1 MGTITIHPTNQAD
14 YKLFINLA
22 QRLKVSYVEEKD
34 DYKPTTKKEFLEGV
48 ERSVQE
54 IKQHLNGEIELQDA
68 YEFAKEL

>member
-1 MGTITIHPTNQAD
+1 MGTITINPTNQAD

-22 QRLKVSYVEEKD
+22 QRLKVAYVEEKET
-34 DYKPTTKKEFLEGV
+34 YKPTTKKEFLEGV

-54 IKQHLNGEIELQDA
+54 IKQHLNGEIKLQDA

>member
-54 IKQHLNGEIELQDA
+54 IKQHLNGEIKLKNAFDLLNEI
-68 YEFAKEL
+68 

>member
-14 YKLFINLA
+14 YKLFISLA

-34 DYKPTTKKEFLEGV
+34 DHKPTTKKEFLEGV
-48 ERSVQE
+48 ERSVKE

>member
-1 MGTITIHPTNQAD
+1 MGTITINPTNKAD
-14 YKLFINLA
+14 YKLFISLA

-54 IKQHLNGEIELQDA
+54 IKQHLNGEIKLKNAFDLLNEI
-68 YEFAKEL
+68 

>member
-1 MGTITIHPTNQAD
+1 MGTITINPTNQAD

-22 QRLKVSYVEEKD
+22 QRLKVSYVEEKEV
-34 DYKPTTKKEFLEGV
+34 YKPTTKKEFLEGV

>member
-1 MGTITIHPTNQAD
+1 MATITIHPTNQAD
-14 YKLFINLA
+14 YKLFISLA
-22 QRLKVSYVEEKD
+22 QRLKIAYVEEKD

-48 ERSVQE
+48 ERSVKE